1 MVAVVRGFVQLS
13 ALAKN
18 QGGQGM
24 VEYSLILVL
33 VALVVLMALLASGQQ
48 VFNMLS
54 NVVDALRSADL

>member
-1 MVAVVRGFVQLS
+1 
-13 ALAKN
+13 
-18 QGGQGM
+18 M